1 MHDDSAFSNLDAVWP
16 ALAAREIALGGVIVT
31 VSDALRAARALTAS
45 RTSAVAPVLRSV
57 GGPVARCDYFAAS
70 APYVARQ
77 KAEPKTGRAGAAG
90 RHLVKNALITAIADL
105 VAAERRADLAAA
117 MAAFG
122 SDERYAVAMAR
133 DATALREKA
142 RAPDAAA
149 A

>member
-1 MHDDSAFSNLDAVWP
+1 MHDVSVFSNLDVPWP
-16 ALAAREIALGGVIVT
+16 ALAARQIALGGAVVT
-31 VSDALRAARALTAS
+31 VSDALRAARALAAS

-57 GGPVARCDYFAAS
+57 GGPVAGCDYLAAS
-70 APYVARQ
+70 APYVGHEKAR
-77 KAEPKTGRAGAAG
+77 PKTGRAGAAG

-142 RAPDAAA
+142 DLPGAVAA
-149 A
+149 